1 MVIGYIDTEDIDVDN
16 KLKHIDIDIYI
27 YHKHDKYGHWRILS
41 EIPILILAPL
51 TDLPF
56 MKKKPCRKKR
66 LMRL

>member
-1 MVIGYIDTEDIDVDN
+1 MLIKYIDTKNIDIDS
-16 KLKHIDIDIYI
+16 KLKYIDIDIDY
-27 YHKHDKYGHWRILS
+27 KHDKYGHWRILS